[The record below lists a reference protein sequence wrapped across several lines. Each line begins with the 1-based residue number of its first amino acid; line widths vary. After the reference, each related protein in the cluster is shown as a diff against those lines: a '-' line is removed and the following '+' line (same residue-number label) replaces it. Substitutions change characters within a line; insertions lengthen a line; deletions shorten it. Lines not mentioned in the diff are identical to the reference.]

1 MNFIDRFLLWFFL
14 LPEGI
19 YKKAGINMDQL
30 KAILTAKLTIDNRR
44 PNSFGGNNR
53 RKSEKK
59 EVSKATITT
68 MLGSLLV
75 GLFLLFSFM
84 AGVDITTKMSLF
96 TTMFIFMLCVTLIT
110 DFTSVL
116 IDIRDNL
123 IILPKPIS
131 DRTFLIARLMHILIR
146 ICIVVLPISLPSLI
160 FVTITEGIQ
169 MFFPF
174 ILIVALMTLLSIFII
189 NAIYILIL
197 KVSTPVKFQN
207 VIGSIQVGFTV
218 FLMAGYQ
225 LMPRLIESSTL
236 SNTSLSTIPYIRFYP
251 PFWFAEASLALAGKG
266 MSPEAMI
273 SVVLSVLVPFIS
285 IWLVIRYFAPSFSR
299 KLSMISAGSAEQSVS
314 VKSKKANLTKTSLI
328 EKIAKLL
335 TKAGAEYAGFI
346 FTAKMIGRSR
356 DFKMRVYPSM
366 GYLLVFGGIMFFK
379 NDIHTGIMTSGKQIM
394 PSLLMII
401 YISSMFLTT
410 AILQLQTSD
419 KYKASWI
426 FFITPVKTPGEI
438 ISGAIKCILAFYFLP
453 IVILI
458 MSLGLVLQ
466 GPFALPNLLLGAVN
480 VMSIA
485 ILISF
490 IMVKKLPFS
499 YLQEGTSGGST
510 FIRSMIMLII
520 PGVFGL
526 VHWLI
531 SGYYWVVILLL
542 LLSSVVPWLLLDEIK
557 KQKWE
562 KLYPKDLN

>member
-14 LPEGI
+14 LPEGL

-30 KAILTAKLTIDNRR
+30 RAILTAKLTIDNRR

-59 EVSKATITT
+59 EVDKATIKT

-96 TTMFIFMLCVTLIT
+96 TTMFIFMLCITLIT

-146 ICIVVLPISLPSLI
+146 ICIVVIPLTLPSLI
-160 FVTITEGIQ
+160 LVSITEGIQ
-169 MFFPF
+169 MFLPF
-174 ILIVALMTLLSIFII
+174 LLIVALMTLLSIFII
-189 NAIYILIL
+189 NAVYILIL
-197 KVSTPVKFQN
+197 KVSTPAKFQN

-218 FLMAGYQ
+218 LLMAGYQ
-225 LMPRLIESSTL
+225 LMPRIIESSTL
-236 SNTSLSTIPYIRFYP
+236 SNTSLSTLPYIRLFP

-266 MSPEAMI
+266 MSPEAII

-285 IWLVIRYFAPSFSR
+285 IWLVVRYFAPSFSR
-299 KLSMISAGSAEQSVS
+299 KLSMISAGSVEQSVS
-314 VKSKKANLTKTSLI
+314 VKSNKANETKTSLI

-335 TKAGAEYAGFI
+335 TRAGAEYAGFI
-346 FTAKMIGRSR
+346 FTARMISRSR

-379 NDIHTGIMTSGKQIM
+379 NDFNPGVLTSGKQIM
-394 PSLLMII
+394 PPLLMII

-410 AILQLQTSD
+410 AILQLQTSE
-419 KYKASWI
+419 KHKASWI
-426 FFITPVKTPGEI
+426 FFISPVKTPGEI
-438 ISGAIKCILAFYFLP
+438 ISGAIKCILTFYFLP
-453 IVILI
+453 IVLLI
-458 MSLGLVLQ
+458 MILGLVLQ
-466 GPFALPNLLLGAVN
+466 GPYALPNLLLGAVN

-510 FIRSMIMLII
+510 FFRSIFILII
-520 PGVFGL
+520 PGIFGL

-531 SGYYWVVILLL
+531 SGYFWVVILLL
-542 LLSSVVPWLLLDEIK
+542 LISSVVPWLLLDEIK

>member
-14 LPEGI
+14 LPESL

-30 KAILTAKLTIDNRR
+30 RAILTAKLTIDNRR
-44 PNSFGGNNR
+44 PNSFGGSNR

-59 EVSKATITT
+59 EVDKATIKT

-96 TTMFIFMLCVTLIT
+96 TTMFIFMLCITLIT

-131 DRTFLIARLMHILIR
+131 DKTFLIARLMHILIR
-146 ICIVVLPISLPSLI
+146 ICIVVIPLTLPSLI
-160 FVTITEGIQ
+160 LVTVTEGIQ
-169 MFFPF
+169 IFLPF

-197 KVSTPVKFQN
+197 KVSTPAKFQN

-218 FLMAGYQ
+218 LLMAGYQ
-225 LMPRLIESSTL
+225 LMPRIIESSTL
-236 SNTSLSTIPYIRFYP
+236 SNTSLSTLQYIRFYP

-285 IWLVIRYFAPSFSR
+285 IWLVVRYFAPSFSR
-299 KLSMISAGSAEQSVS
+299 KLSMISANSVEQSVS
-314 VKSKKANLTKTSLI
+314 VKSKKANETKTTLI
-328 EKIAKLL
+328 EKIAGFL
-335 TKAGAEYAGFI
+335 TKAGAEYAGFV
-346 FTAKMIGRSR
+346 FTARMIGRSR

-379 NDIHTGIMTSGKQIM
+379 NDVHAGIMTSGKQIM

-438 ISGAIKCILAFYFLP
+438 ISGAIKCVLAFYFLP

-458 MSLGLVLQ
+458 MILGLVLQ

-485 ILISF
+485 ILISY

-499 YLQEGTSGGST
+499 YLQEATAGGST
-510 FIRSMIMLII
+510 FIRTMIMLII

-526 VHWLI
+526 VHWFI

-542 LLSSVVPWLLLDEIK
+542 LISSVVPWLLLDEIK

-562 KLYPKDLN
+562 KLYPKEVN